1 MPLEPVS
8 TALGGLQTI
17 GGLAQTLFS
26 GKRKREREYEDYIN
40 SYRKNESIMD
50 LYNKALARYNVNP
63 YTSASYKSAMT
74 GAGRSLSSGI
84 SGLQDRRSALAG
96 IPALTQGYNDASLRA
111 AANAEREQG
120 QQFSQLSGATQLK
133 AREDRYPYELKLAL
147 LGQKAA
153 GANAVKQAGW
163 KNLFGGLGTIGAGYN
178 RGNGSKSS
186 GSSAGMSDSY
196 EYDNRI

>member
-1 MPLEPVS
+1 MPFDPVS
-8 TALGGLQTI
+8 LGLGAAQTI

-26 GKRKREREYEDYIN
+26 GKKKSEREYERYVD
-40 SYRKNESIMD
+40 SYRKNPSIMD

-63 YTSASYKSAMT
+63 YTSASYNSAMT
-74 GAGRSLSSGI
+74 GAGRGLTTGI

-96 IPALTQGYNDASLRA
+96 IPALTQNYNDASLRA
-111 AANAEREQG
+111 AANAEREQA
-120 QQFSQLSGATQLK
+120 QAVNQLSGATQLK

-147 LGQKAA
+147 LGQKAS

-163 KNLFGGLGTIGAGYN
+163 KNLFGGLGTALSGFS
-178 RGNGSKSS
+178 RGS
-186 GSSAGMSDSY
+186 GSSSSSSMPSETQY